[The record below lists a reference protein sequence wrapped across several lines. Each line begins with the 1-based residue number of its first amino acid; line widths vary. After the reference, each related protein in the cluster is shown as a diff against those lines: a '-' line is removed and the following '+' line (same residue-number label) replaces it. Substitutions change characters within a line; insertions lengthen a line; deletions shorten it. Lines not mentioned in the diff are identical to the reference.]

1 VYGRR
6 VSKVVYFTAC
16 TLDGFI
22 ADERN
27 SLDWLFETS
36 HSDDESSWDE
46 FIEAVGPMC
55 MGRTTYE
62 WMLNHDPDL
71 LTGPEQWEAFYGD
84 RPAWVFTHRTDL
96 PSVVGA
102 EIRFVSGDVRAVYD
116 EMRAR
121 RDGNVWIIGG
131 GELVGQFDDAG
142 LLDRMILGMCPVT
155 LGAGAP
161 LLPRRITSERMR
173 VTDVRL
179 EAQQVRIVLDL
190 ERKGSP
196 ISSKG

>member
-1 VYGRR
+1 M
-6 VSKVVYFTAC
+6 SKVVYFTASS
-16 TLDGFI
+16 LDGFI

-27 SLDWLFETS
+27 SLDWLFETP
-36 HSDDESSWDE
+36 HEGESSWDE
-46 FIEAVGPMC
+46 FIGAVGPMC

-71 LTGPEQWEAFYGD
+71 LTGPEKWEAYYGD

-96 PSVVGA
+96 PTVVGA
-102 EIRFVSGDVRAVYD
+102 EIRFVEGDVGPVYD
-116 EMRAR
+116 EMRTR
-121 RDGNVWIIGG
+121 RDGDVWIIGG
-131 GELVGQFDDAG
+131 GDLVGQFDDAG
-142 LLDRMILGMCPVT
+142 LLNRIILGMCPVT

-179 EAQQVRIVLDL
+179 EGQQVRIVLDL
-190 ERKGSP
+190 DRKAGQPGGASP
-196 ISSKG
+196 D